1 MKKISRH
8 GDLGITPI
16 EKVEGSWKKHE
27 ELVLALG
34 EATGHSHVLTP
45 NKGAIVE
52 CLKGYD
58 DVVFFRVCKGT
69 ATLKH
74 QEHHTLTIQEG
85 TYEIHREREWDYFE
99 NDMRKVVD

>member
-1 MKKISRH
+1 MKLSRH

-16 EKVEGSWKKHE
+16 KKVDGSWGKYN

-34 EATGHSHVLTP
+34 EATGHSHILTP
-45 NKGAIVE
+45 NAGAIIE
-52 CLKGYD
+52 SLKGYNE
-58 DVVFFRVCKGT
+58 VVYFRVRKGT

-74 QEHHTLTIQEG
+74 QEHHTISIPEG

-99 NDMRKVVD
+99 NDMKKVVD